1 MKSYI
6 NMIDVSKKYNNAL
19 VLNHVSLDL
28 EQGKIHGFSGQN
40 GSGKTMLFKLISG
53 LIKPTSGEIIVA
65 GKKLGKDLDFP
76 ENMGIMIETPGFL
89 SQYSGYKNLEYL
101 AKIRNVISKEDV
113 KSAIQMVGL
122 DADDRKRVGKY
133 SLGMRQRLGIAQA
146 IMENP
151 DLLILDEP
159 MNSLDAEGITLVRSI
174 LSKLRETGTTVLLSS
189 HYKDDIDV
197 LCDSVY
203 EVERGVINKIR

>member
-6 NMIDVSKKYNNAL
+6 RIIDVSKRFKNDL
-19 VLNHVSLDL
+19 VLDHISLDM
-28 EQGKIHGFSGQN
+28 EQGKIYGFAGRN
-40 GSGKTMLFKLISG
+40 GSGKTVLFKLISG
-53 LIKPTSGEIIVA
+53 LLKPDSGEIIVA
-65 GKKLGKDLDFP
+65 GKKLGKDMDFP

-89 SQYSGYKNLEYL
+89 NQYSAYKNLEYL
-101 AKIRNVISKEDV
+101 AKIRNKISTDDV
-113 KSAIQMVGL
+113 KKAIEMVGL
-122 DADDRKRVGKY
+122 DANDKKRVGKY

-151 DLLILDEP
+151 HLLILDEP
-159 MNSLDAEGITLVRSI
+159 MNSLDTEGIRLVRGI
-174 LSKLRETGTTVLLSS
+174 LEKTREYGATVLISS

-203 EVERGVINKIR
+203 EVEKGLLIKVR